1 MCHLNPLSLPD
12 PVFPRIFG
20 LTWLAYCGFYLCR
33 KNFSVLMPFL
43 KTELAYSSESL
54 AHVLFL
60 YSVAYAAGQF
70 IMGFLADRLGSRL
83 VVTVGALGSALAS
96 ALTGTPFPLPVAQ
109 GFNGL
114 MQAAGWPGVLKMSQE
129 WFPAQNRGIIMAW
142 WGTHMVAGGFIAT
155 NLAAS
160 AANGDWRRAAWVPSL
175 VLAAIA
181 VAFGLFAKD
190 RSNPHAA
197 LPGQPATPKPPLPL
211 TAPLLA
217 IAVMYFFVKMTRY
230 SFLFWLPLYMTERLA
245 YSPVQAGF
253 ASSIYELIGFLGVL
267 AAGYLS
273 EKASRGKRFPVGA
286 IMMAGLAVLCALY
299 PMLSRFGLSMNLAAI
314 ALIGVFTFGPDTLMA
329 GIATQEAVPPEATAR
344 AAGFVNGIGSV
355 GQVVSPYF
363 VALISEK
370 FGWDAM
376 FYSLGA
382 ASVFG
387 AAALATQWRR

>member
-1 MCHLNPLSLPD
+1 
-12 PVFPRIFG
+12 
-20 LTWLAYCGFYLCR
+20 
-33 KNFSVLMPFL
+33 
-43 KTELAYSSESL
+43 
-54 AHVLFL
+54 
-60 YSVAYAAGQF
+60 
-70 IMGFLADRLGSRL
+70 MGFLADRFGSRL
-83 VVTVGALGSALAS
+83 VVTVGALGSALSS
-96 ALTGTPFPLPVAQ
+96 ALTGTSFPLPIAQ
-109 GFNGL
+109 GCNGL
-114 MQAAGWPGVLKMSQE
+114 MQASGWPGVLKMSQE
-129 WFPAQNRGIIMAW
+129 WFPTHNRGIIMAW

-160 AANGDWRRAAWVPSL
+160 AASGDWRRAAWVPSL

-181 VAFGLFAKD
+181 LAFGLFARD
-190 RSNPHAA
+190 GSNPPSSH
-197 LPGQPATPKPPLPL
+197 PAQARKSNPPLPL
-211 TAPLLA
+211 TAPLIA

-273 EKASRGKRFPVGA
+273 EKATRGKRFPVGS
-286 IMMAGLAVLCALY
+286 IMMAGLAVLCAFY
-299 PMLSRFGLSMNLAAI
+299 PMLSRFGLPVNLAAI

-329 GIATQEAVPPEATAR
+329 GIGTQEAVSPEATAS

-355 GQVVSPYF
+355 GQVLSPYF

-382 ASVFG
+382 ASVLG